1 MPTELQKLAIRPSEN
16 AMTILSGL
24 CYYLIVR
31 LEIPQV
37 NKGHITKAMR
47 QIFSPEYQW
56 LWTIVLGAALFY
68 PVRQFVWV
76 MSVRREER
84 KLGQDT
90 DEARRVALKR
100 RSTVTSVL
108 LCFVFSILYV
118 QVMFRSL
125 FGNQ

>member
-1 MPTELQKLAIRPSEN
+1 MQ
-16 AMTILSGL
+16 
-24 CYYLIVR
+24 
-31 LEIPQV
+31 
-37 NKGHITKAMR
+37 

-56 LWTIVLGAALFY
+56 LWTLALGAALFY
-68 PVRQFVWV
+68 PVRQFIWV

-100 RSTVTSVL
+100 RSTVTSLL

-118 QVMFRSL
+118 QVMFKSL
-125 FGNQ
+125 FDNQ